1 MDTQVI
7 IVGAGISGLSTALT
21 LQDAGIEYRIVEAE
35 NEVGGR
41 VRTRKID
48 GYLLDRGFQV
58 LLSAYPE
65 AQHFLDYDAL
75 DLQSFDSGAKILSEN
90 GKTSVI
96 GDPMRQI
103 SSLIPTVF
111 SSVGTIG
118 DKMKMLK
125 LKGLTKMSTIEKI
138 FAWQETST
146 LQRLKE
152 FGFSDKII
160 EQFFRPFFSGIFLEN
175 ELTTSSRMFH
185 FVFKMFAEGFA
196 TLPQGGMQQIPV
208 QLANKLDSDKIL
220 LNHRAFSLSAK
231 EIIFE
236 NGKKL
241 SAEHV
246 ILATDPSKLLD
257 AKYNINRKFVSTTH
271 VHFVSDSP
279 VDKSKLISLNSLA
292 NKSFNNI
299 CIVSNIAS
307 GYAKS
312 GHLISISIVGLTEE
326 KTLEDRLRKELINW
340 YPSVREWRLLDIHQ
354 VNYALPDQKEVRLD
368 ASINKAGEIWL
379 AGDYLSNGSLNGAMR
394 GGRQIG
400 KKIIESYNS

>member
-7 IVGAGISGLSTALT
+7 IIGAGISGLSTALT
-21 LQDAGIEYRIVEAE
+21 LQDAGIEYRMVEAE
-35 NEVGGR
+35 SEVGGR

-65 AQHFLDYDAL
+65 AQQFLDYEAL
-75 DLQSFDSGAKILSEN
+75 DLQSFDSGAKILREN
-90 GKTSVI
+90 RKTSII
-96 GDPMRQI
+96 GDPIRQI
-103 SSLIPTVF
+103 SSLFPTVF

-118 DKMKMLK
+118 DKMKILK
-125 LKGLTKMSTIEKI
+125 LKGLTKMSTIDKI
-138 FAWQETST
+138 FSWKETST

-175 ELTTSSRMFH
+175 ELLTSSRMFH

-196 TLPQGGMQQIPV
+196 TVPQGGMQQIPI

-220 LNHRAFSLSAK
+220 LNHKVSGLGDK
-231 EIIFE
+231 DIIFE
-236 NGKKL
+236 NGTKL
-241 SAEHV
+241 TAEHV
-246 ILATDPSKLLD
+246 VVATEPSKLLD
-257 AKYNINRKFVSTTH
+257 DKYSINRKFVSTTH

-279 VDKSKLISLNSLA
+279 VDNSKLIALNSLA

-307 GYAKS
+307 GYAKT

-326 KTLEDRLRKELINW
+326 KTLEGRLRNELINW
-340 YPSVREWRLLDIHQ
+340 YPSALEWRLLDIHQ
-354 VNYALPDQKEVRLD
+354 VNYALPDQKEVKLD
-368 ASINKAGEIWL
+368 VSIKKAGGIWL
-379 AGDYLSNGSLNGAMR
+379 AGDYLTNGSLNGAMR

-400 KKIIESYNS
+400 KKIIESYN